1 MIHSLQIIVF
11 PLLILWFGALVAH
24 GQLTFFHEFTTSSFV
39 TIQDENEVGD
49 TFDYFAFEGITSSER
64 IQFKFSNVYDF
75 QQISVTNGWQFFD
88 DPTANGTITRSY
100 YFGGL
105 DGGIGNESFN
115 FDTPFN
121 LNFDLLKT
129 FQGQTGTTHDIDYFV
144 TVRIMPDHIVG
155 NLMGDFNTTLID
167 PYAVP
172 EPSTYA
178 LIIGLA
184 SIIPV
189 LWLKCKKRAKDEGS

>member
-1 MIHSLQIIVF
+1 
-11 PLLILWFGALVAH
+11 
-24 GQLTFFHEFTTSSFV
+24 
-39 TIQDENEVGD
+39 
-49 TFDYFAFEGITSSER
+49 
-64 IQFKFSNVYDF
+64 
-75 QQISVTNGWQFFD
+75 
-88 DPTANGTITRSY
+88 
-100 YFGGL
+100 
-105 DGGIGNESFN
+105 
-115 FDTPFN
+115 
-121 LNFDLLKT
+121 LLKT

-144 TVRIMPDHIVG
+144 TVRIMPGHIVG
-155 NLMGDFNTTLID
+155 DLMGDFNTTLID